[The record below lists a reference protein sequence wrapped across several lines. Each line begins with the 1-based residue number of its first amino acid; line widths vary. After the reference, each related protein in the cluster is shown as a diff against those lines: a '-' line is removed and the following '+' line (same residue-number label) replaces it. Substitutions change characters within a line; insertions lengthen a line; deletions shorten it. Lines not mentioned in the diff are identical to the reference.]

1 MRFRIDLKIF
11 LFIILFCISKQIEI
25 YIIMIIF
32 AFLHEIGHLIAGL
45 ILRLKP
51 EKIEIIPVGL
61 TVSFKVDIEGIN
73 KKKGNGNM
81 FVIKEIIVAIAGPI
95 VNLLIFIIT
104 LLNEEK
110 TYLNNLIMYS
120 NLLIFIFNLIP
131 IYPLDGGRILK
142 GILHIIFGKKVSN
155 KICYDVSIIIS
166 IIFTA
171 VCSIAILCYKNI
183 AILVINMYLWIIVL
197 REIKIYKNIKKIAIQ
212 TDIK

>member
-25 YIIMIIF
+25 YILMIIF
-32 AFLHEIGHLIAGL
+32 AFLHEIGHLIAGI
-45 ILRLKP
+45 ILGLKP

-73 KKKGNGNM
+73 KKKGNSNM

-104 LLNEEK
+104 SLNAEK
-110 TYLNNLIMYS
+110 SYLNNLIMYS

-131 IYPLDGGRILK
+131 IYPLDGGRIIK
-142 GILHIIFGKKVSN
+142 GILHIIFGKRTSC
-155 KICYDVSIIIS
+155 KITYDIS
-166 IIFTA
+166 IISNIILTA
-171 VCSIAILCYKNI
+171 ICSIAILYYKNI
-183 AILVINMYLWIIVL
+183 AIFLIVAYVWIIL
-197 REIKIYKNIKKIAIQ
+197 IREINIYNRIKKIMEH
-212 TDIK
+212 

>member
-142 GILHIIFGKKVSN
+142 GILHIIFGKRTSY
-155 KICYDVSIIIS
+155 KITYDIS
-166 IIFTA
+166 IISNIILTA
-171 VCSIAILCYKNI
+171 ICSIAILYYKNI
-183 AILVINMYLWIIVL
+183 AIFLIVAYVWIIL
-197 REIKIYKNIKKIAIQ
+197 IREINRYNRIKK
-212 TDIK
+212 

>member
-32 AFLHEIGHLIAGL
+32 AFLHEIGHLIAGI
-45 ILRLKP
+45 ILGLKP

-81 FVIKEIIVAIAGPI
+81 FIIKEIIVAIAGPI

-110 TYLNNLIMYS
+110 TYSNNLIMYS

-142 GILHIIFGKKVSN
+142 GILHIIFGKRTSC
-155 KICYDVSIIIS
+155 KITYDIS
-166 IIFTA
+166 IISNIILTA
-171 VCSIAILCYKNI
+171 ICSIAILYYKNI
-183 AILVINMYLWIIVL
+183 AIFLIVAYVWIIL
-197 REIKIYKNIKKIAIQ
+197 IREINRYNRIKKIMEH
-212 TDIK
+212 

>member
-81 FVIKEIIVAIAGPI
+81 FIIKEIIVAIAGPI

-131 IYPLDGGRILK
+131 IYPLDGGRILN
-142 GILHIIFGKKVSN
+142 GILHIIFGKRTSY
-155 KICYDVSIIIS
+155 KITYDIS
-166 IIFTA
+166 IISNIILTA
-171 VCSIAILCYKNI
+171 ICSIAILYYKNI
-183 AILVINMYLWIIVL
+183 AIFLIVAYVWIIL
-197 REIKIYKNIKKIAIQ
+197 IREINRYNRIKKIMEH
-212 TDIK
+212 

>member
-142 GILHIIFGKKVSN
+142 GILHIIFGKRTSY
-155 KICYDVSIIIS
+155 KITYDIS
-166 IIFTA
+166 IISNIILTA
-171 VCSIAILCYKNI
+171 ICSIAILYYKNI
-183 AILVINMYLWIIVL
+183 AIFLIVAYVWIIL
-197 REIKIYKNIKKIAIQ
+197 IREINRYNRIKRIMEH
-212 TDIK
+212 

>member
-95 VNLLIFIIT
+95 VNLFIFIIT
-104 LLNEEK
+104 SLNAEK
-110 TYLNNLIMYS
+110 SYLNNLIMYS

-142 GILHIIFGKKVSN
+142 GILHIIFGKRTSC
-155 KICYDVSIIIS
+155 KITYEIS
-166 IIFTA
+166 IISNIILTA
-171 VCSIAILCYKNI
+171 ICSIAILYYKNI
-183 AILVINMYLWIIVL
+183 AIFLIVAYVWIIL
-197 REIKIYKNIKKIAIQ
+197 IREINRYNRIKKIMEH
-212 TDIK
+212 

>member
-32 AFLHEIGHLIAGL
+32 AFLHEIGHLIAGI
-45 ILRLKP
+45 ILGLKP

-95 VNLLIFIIT
+95 VNLLIFILT

-131 IYPLDGGRILK
+131 IYPLDGGRILR
-142 GILHIIFGKKVSN
+142 GILHIIFGKRTSF
-155 KICYDVSIIIS
+155 KITYDIS
-166 IIFTA
+166 IISNIILTA
-171 VCSIAILCYKNI
+171 ICSIAILYYKNI
-183 AILVINMYLWIIVL
+183 AIFLIVAYVWIIL
-197 REIKIYKNIKKIAIQ
+197 IREINRYNRIKKIMEH
-212 TDIK
+212 

>member
-32 AFLHEIGHLIAGL
+32 AFLHEIGHLIAGI
-45 ILRLKP
+45 ILGLKP

-61 TVSFKVDIEGIN
+61 IVSFKVDIEGIN

-95 VNLLIFIIT
+95 VNLFIFIIT
-104 LLNEEK
+104 SLNAEK
-110 TYLNNLIMYS
+110 SYLNNLIMYS

-142 GILHIIFGKKVSN
+142 GILHIIFGKRTSC
-155 KICYDVSIIIS
+155 KITYDIS
-166 IIFTA
+166 IISNIILTA
-171 VCSIAILCYKNI
+171 ICSIAILYYKNI
-183 AILVINMYLWIIVL
+183 AIFLIVAYVWIIL
-197 REIKIYKNIKKIAIQ
+197 IREINRYNRIKRIMEH
-212 TDIK
+212 

>member
-45 ILRLKP
+45 ILGLKP

-61 TVSFKVDIEGIN
+61 TVSFKVNIEGIN

-142 GILHIIFGKKVSN
+142 GILHIIFGKRTSY
-155 KICYDVSIIIS
+155 KITYDIS
-166 IIFTA
+166 IISNIILTA
-171 VCSIAILCYKNI
+171 ICSIAILYYKNI
-183 AILVINMYLWIIVL
+183 AIFLIVAYVWIIL
-197 REIKIYKNIKKIAIQ
+197 IREINRYNRIKKIMEH
-212 TDIK
+212 

>member
-32 AFLHEIGHLIAGL
+32 AFLHEIGHLIAGI
-45 ILRLKP
+45 ILGLKP

-61 TVSFKVDIEGIN
+61 TISFKVDIEGIN

-95 VNLLIFIIT
+95 VNLLIFILT

-142 GILHIIFGKKVSN
+142 GILHIIFGKRTSC
-155 KICYDVSIIIS
+155 KITYDIS
-166 IIFTA
+166 IISNIILTA
-171 VCSIAILCYKNI
+171 ICSIAILYYKNI
-183 AILVINMYLWIIVL
+183 AIFLIVAYVWIIL
-197 REIKIYKNIKKIAIQ
+197 IREINRYNRIKKIMEH
-212 TDIK
+212 

>member
-32 AFLHEIGHLIAGL
+32 AFLHEIGHLIAGI
-45 ILRLKP
+45 ILGLKP

-95 VNLLIFIIT
+95 VNLLIFILT

-142 GILHIIFGKKVSN
+142 GILHIIFGKRTSC
-155 KICYDVSIIIS
+155 KITYDIS
-166 IIFTA
+166 IISNIILTA
-171 VCSIAILCYKNI
+171 ICSIAILYYKNI
-183 AILVINMYLWIIVL
+183 AIFLIVAYVWIIL
-197 REIKIYKNIKKIAIQ
+197 IREINRYNRIKRIMEH
-212 TDIK
+212 

>member
-81 FVIKEIIVAIAGPI
+81 FIIKEIIVAIAGPI

-142 GILHIIFGKKVSN
+142 GILHIIFGKRTSY
-155 KICYDVSIIIS
+155 KITYDIS
-166 IIFTA
+166 IISNIILTA
-171 VCSIAILCYKNI
+171 ICSIAILYYKNI
-183 AILVINMYLWIIVL
+183 AIFLIVAYVWIIL
-197 REIKIYKNIKKIAIQ
+197 IREINRYNRIKKIMEH
-212 TDIK
+212 

>member
-45 ILRLKP
+45 ILRLRP

-142 GILHIIFGKKVSN
+142 GILHIIFGKRTSY
-155 KICYDVSIIIS
+155 KITYDIS
-166 IIFTA
+166 IISNIILTA
-171 VCSIAILCYKNI
+171 ICSIAILYYKNI
-183 AILVINMYLWIIVL
+183 AIFLIVAYVWIIL
-197 REIKIYKNIKKIAIQ
+197 IREINRYNRIKKIMEH
-212 TDIK
+212 

>member
-142 GILHIIFGKKVSN
+142 GILHIIFGKRTSY
-155 KICYDVSIIIS
+155 KITCDIS
-166 IIFTA
+166 IISNIILTA
-171 VCSIAILCYKNI
+171 ICSIAILYYKNI
-183 AILVINMYLWIIVL
+183 AIFLIVAYVWIIL
-197 REIKIYKNIKKIAIQ
+197 IREINRYNRIKK
-212 TDIK
+212 

>member
-142 GILHIIFGKKVSN
+142 GILHIIFGKRTSY
-155 KICYDVSIIIS
+155 KITYDIS
-166 IIFTA
+166 IISNIILTA
-171 VCSIAILCYKNI
+171 ICSIAILYYKNI
-183 AILVINMYLWIIVL
+183 AIFLIVAYVWIIL
-197 REIKIYKNIKKIAIQ
+197 IREINRYNRIKKIMEH
-212 TDIK
+212 

>member
-32 AFLHEIGHLIAGL
+32 AFLHEIGHLISGI
-45 ILRLKP
+45 ILGLKP
-51 EKIEIIPVGL
+51 EKIEIVPVGL
-61 TVSFKVDIEGIN
+61 TVSFRVDIEGIN
-73 KKKGNGNM
+73 KKKKNGNM
-81 FVIKEIIVAIAGPI
+81 FIIKEIIVAIAGPI

-104 LLNEEK
+104 SLNAEK

-142 GILHIIFGKKVSN
+142 GILHILFGKKVAN

-171 VCSIAILCYKNI
+171 VCSIAILYYKNI
-183 AILVINMYLWIIVL
+183 AILLINIYLWIIVL
-197 REIKIYKNIKKIAIQ
+197 REIKVYTNIKKITKQA
-212 TDIK
+212 DIK

>member
-45 ILRLKP
+45 ILGLKP

-142 GILHIIFGKKVSN
+142 GILHIIFGKRTSY
-155 KICYDVSIIIS
+155 KITYDIS
-166 IIFTA
+166 IISNIILTA
-171 VCSIAILCYKNI
+171 ICSIAILYYKNI
-183 AILVINMYLWIIVL
+183 AIFLIVAYVWIIL
-197 REIKIYKNIKKIAIQ
+197 IREINRYNRIKKIMEH
-212 TDIK
+212 

>member
-11 LFIILFCISKQIEI
+11 LCIILFCISKQIEI

-142 GILHIIFGKKVSN
+142 GILHIIFGKRTSY
-155 KICYDVSIIIS
+155 KITYDIS
-166 IIFTA
+166 IISNIILTA
-171 VCSIAILCYKNI
+171 ICSIAILYYKNI
-183 AILVINMYLWIIVL
+183 AIFLIVAYVWIIL
-197 REIKIYKNIKKIAIQ
+197 IREINRYNRIKKIMEH
-212 TDIK
+212 

>member
-25 YIIMIIF
+25 YVIMIIF
-32 AFLHEIGHLIAGL
+32 AFLHEIGHLIAGI
-45 ILRLKP
+45 ILGLKP

-73 KKKGNGNM
+73 KKKKNGNM

-104 LLNEEK
+104 SLNAEK

-142 GILHIIFGKKVSN
+142 GILHILFGKKVAN
-155 KICYDVSIIIS
+155 KICYDASIIIS

-171 VCSIAILCYKNI
+171 VCSIAILYYKNI
-183 AILVINMYLWIIVL
+183 AILLINIYLWIIVL
-197 REIKIYKNIKKIAIQ
+197 REIKVYTNIKKITKQA
-212 TDIK
+212 DIK

>member
-104 LLNEEK
+104 LLN
-110 TYLNNLIMYS
+110 
-120 NLLIFIFNLIP
+120 
-131 IYPLDGGRILK
+131 
-142 GILHIIFGKKVSN
+142 
-155 KICYDVSIIIS
+155 
-166 IIFTA
+166 
-171 VCSIAILCYKNI
+171 
-183 AILVINMYLWIIVL
+183 
-197 REIKIYKNIKKIAIQ
+197 
-212 TDIK
+212 

>member
-32 AFLHEIGHLIAGL
+32 AFLHEIGHLIAG
-45 ILRLKP
+45 IIFGHKP
-51 EKIEIIPVGL
+51 KKIEIIPVGL
-61 TVSFKVDIEGIN
+61 TISFKVDIEGIN

-95 VNLLIFIIT
+95 VNLLIFILT

-131 IYPLDGGRILK
+131 IYPLDGGRILR
-142 GILHIIFGKKVSN
+142 GILHIIFGKRTSF
-155 KICYDVSIIIS
+155 KITYDIS
-166 IIFTA
+166 IISNIILTA
-171 VCSIAILCYKNI
+171 ICSIAILYYKNI
-183 AILVINMYLWIIVL
+183 AIFLIVAYVWIIL
-197 REIKIYKNIKKIAIQ
+197 IREINRYNRIKKIMEH
-212 TDIK
+212 

>member
-32 AFLHEIGHLIAGL
+32 AFLHEIGHLIAGI
-45 ILRLKP
+45 ILGLKP

-61 TVSFKVDIEGIN
+61 TISFKVDIEGIN

-95 VNLLIFIIT
+95 VNLLIFILT

-131 IYPLDGGRILK
+131 IYPLDGGRILR
-142 GILHIIFGKKVSN
+142 GILHIIFGKRTSF
-155 KICYDVSIIIS
+155 KITYDIS
-166 IIFTA
+166 IISNIILTA
-171 VCSIAILCYKNI
+171 ICSIAILYYKNI
-183 AILVINMYLWIIVL
+183 AIFLIVAYVWIIL
-197 REIKIYKNIKKIAIQ
+197 IREINRYNRIKKIMEH
-212 TDIK
+212 